1 MISEH
6 NNNFFNVIN
15 NFCSDYNVEVEITKS
30 KIFYIIN
37 VVPPNKNLCQISFTL
52 SLKYA
57 VNPDIWI
64 GENIIFEG
72 SSYSKDTNNI
82 NDIEKILLSVSQ
94 GMVTEKLWHR
104 NKIIVKSYG
113 FITINSDVVETS
125 YDSLFSFI
133 NNNFTKLTYKPW
145 QSRKR

>member
-1 MISEH
+1 M
-6 NNNFFNVIN
+6 FL
-15 NFCSDYNVEVEITKS
+15 DD
-30 KIFYIIN
+30 
-37 VVPPNKNLCQISFTL
+37 P
-52 SLKYA
+52 
-57 VNPDIWI
+57 
-64 GENIIFEG
+64 FEG